1 MYSLNPIGIDATLI
15 IQEHISSPSVFSGVR
30 DLNFLS
36 VLLSVILWAL
46 YCLSLDLWLLIAS
59 FVSSNLCKIVRS
71 SVILLLPLFIVS
83 SNLCKIVRSAVILLL
98 PLFIVSSNL

>member
-83 SNLCKIVRSAVILLL
+83 SNL
-98 PLFIVSSNL
+98 